1 MIGAIIQFDQAI
13 TASLSSLLP
22 HNAFLDAFFSF
33 FSLLGLT
40 MIIWMILFFIFWQ
53 NERKDK
59 THHHFFLAFV
69 ASFGITSV
77 LVNIVIKNIAHR
89 TRPWIEQGLLETFC
103 PSDFSFPSGHAAG
116 AFAGAVIFSYF
127 DKKHQW
133 LYYGIALLISF
144 SRIYL
149 GCHYLLDVVF
159 GALIGFFIS
168 KAILLYLA
176 SRKIL

>member
-1 MIGAIIQFDQAI
+1 MISAIFQFDQAI
-13 TASLSSLLP
+13 TARLSSLLP
-22 HNAFLDAFFSF
+22 HNAFFDTFFSF

-40 MIIWMILFFIFWQ
+40 MIVWIILFFVFWR
-53 NERKDK
+53 NEQKDK

-69 ASFGITSV
+69 TSFSITSV

-116 AFAGAVIFSYF
+116 AFAGAVIFAYF
-127 DKKHQW
+127 DKKRAW
-133 LYYGIALLISF
+133 IYYFIAFLISF

-149 GCHYLLDVVF
+149 SCHYLLDVIF
-159 GALIGFFIS
+159 GALIGYTIGVLS
-168 KAILLYLA
+168 I
-176 SRKIL
+176 KILMKVKIV